1 MAERIVS
8 PGVFQRETDESFISP
23 LPVEVGAAII
33 GPTVKGP
40 VEQPTVVTSFS
51 DYRNKFGT
59 TFFSGSDKYEFLTS
73 IAAQKFFANGGN
85 SMLVT
90 RVVSGTFDSAQSTN
104 VLASSSINTGN
115 WPANAASAS
124 ITTIPDGN
132 GGIGIFPP
140 SGSGGVEA
148 FALFT
153 LVSQSGN
160 NNYQTFTKTLFYN
173 AADANTLA
181 GIINNTPQL
190 SSIVSASGTG
200 LTLSLTSS
208 EGSDLS
214 FLSNYKIL
222 TSSDSYYL
230 LSPYANPA
238 ANGYVSNPPFT
249 FSVGT
254 GAVDN
259 NVNNNVFTLRTIG
272 KGSKF
277 NNSTGATDPGTE
289 YSDGSL
295 VSGSTDN
302 LRWEVSG
309 INENAGTFNLEIRRG
324 DDNTNN
330 TIILETYIGVNL
342 DPESDNYIS
351 KRIGD
356 QYTTITDYNGQS
368 MVVVNGD
375 NPNISRYV
383 YVSAVAKP
391 TPQYLNN
398 DSSVGTDTSGTS
410 YSASL
415 PFPQSGSFYNGVG
428 DIIPTGQAGRYFENI
443 SSANTQGLTAASY
456 TTAINILGNK
466 DEYRFNSITAPG
478 IYNADYATTV
488 NLLVEMCET
497 RGDAF
502 YVTDLV
508 AKNATIAQVTTEASE
523 LNTNFA
529 GAYWPWVQTP
539 STELSKNVWVPT
551 STVMQG
557 VYAFNDRV
565 AAPWFAPAGLN
576 RGGIPAT
583 RAEIKLTQGLRDTL
597 YDAKVNPIATF
608 PRTGV
613 VAFGQKTLQTKAS
626 ALDRINVRRL
636 LIALKNFIGDTS
648 RNLVFE
654 QNTTVTRNRFL
665 NAVNPYL
672 ESVQQ
677 RQGLFAF
684 RVIMDETNNTAD
696 VVDRNQLVG
705 QILLQPTKTAEFII
719 LDYVIR
725 PTGASLTE

>member
-23 LPVEVGAAII
+23 QPVEVGAAII

-85 SMLVT
+85 SMLIT
-90 RVVSGTFDSAQSTN
+90 RVVSGTFDSARSTN
-104 VLASSSINTGN
+104 VLASSSLNQGGATATSSFDFATQGN
-115 WPANAASAS
+115 NIGIRIVDAGGSTDLIIYSASANYQNSNLNIYTYTTTDLQGLVDLVNSSGSAVASAS
-124 ITTIPDGN
+124 FN
-132 GGIGIFPP
+132 
-140 SGSGGVEA
+140 S
-148 FALFT
+148 
-153 LVSQSGN
+153 
-160 NNYQTFTKTLFYN
+160 
-173 AADANTLA
+173 NTLA
-181 GIINNTPQL
+181 I
-190 SSIVSASGTG
+190 SGALGGTA
-200 LTLSLTSS
+200 
-208 EGSDLS
+208 
-214 FLSNYKIL
+214 F
-222 TSSDSYYL
+222 
-230 LSPYANPA
+230 
-238 ANGYVSNPPFT
+238 NGYTVFT
-249 FSVGT
+249 GSVFEIFNGGDSLQAT
-254 GAVDN
+254 LGGGLNATLNSDAQ
-259 NVNNNVFTLRTIG
+259 NVFTLKTIG
-272 KGSKF
+272 KGIKF
-277 NNSTGATDPGTE
+277 NNSTSSIDPGTE

-295 VSGSTDN
+295 VSGSIDN

-309 INENAGTFNLEIRRG
+309 LNTTAGTFNLEIRRG
-324 DDNTNN
+324 DDNTINPVV
-330 TIILETYIGVNL
+330 LETYIGLSL
-342 DPESDNYIS
+342 DPESNNYIA

-356 QYTTITDYNGQS
+356 QYTSVTGYEGQS

-383 YVSAVAKP
+383 YVSAVAKQ

-398 DSSVGTDTSGTS
+398 DGSVGTDTTGTS
-410 YSASL
+410 YRASL

-428 DIIPTGQAGRYFENI
+428 DIIPTGRQGRYFETI
-443 SSANTQGLTAASY
+443 SSADTQGLAASNY

-502 YVTDLV
+502 YVADLV
-508 AKNATIAQVTTEASE
+508 AKGATVAQTTTEASE

-529 GAYWPWVQTP
+529 GAYWPWIQTP
-539 STELSKNVWVPT
+539 STELSKNVWAPA

-583 RAEIKLTQGLRDTL
+583 RAEIRLTQGLRDTL

-613 VAFGQKTLQTKAS
+613 VAFGQKTLQTQAS

-677 RQGLFAF
+677 RQGLYAF

>member
-90 RVVSGTFDSAQSTN
+90 RVVSGTFDSALSTN
-104 VLASSSINTGN
+104 ILASSSLNQGGATATSSFDFTTQGTNEGIRIVDAGGSTDLIIYSAS
-115 WPANAASAS
+115 ANYQNSSLNIYTYTTADLQGLVDIVNSSGSAVASAS
-124 ITTIPDGN
+124 
-132 GGIGIFPP
+132 F
-140 SGSGGVEA
+140 SS
-148 FALFT
+148 
-153 LVSQSGN
+153 
-160 NNYQTFTKTLFYN
+160 
-173 AADANTLA
+173 NTLA
-181 GIINNTPQL
+181 I
-190 SSIVSASGTG
+190 SGALGGTA
-200 LTLSLTSS
+200 
-208 EGSDLS
+208 
-214 FLSNYKIL
+214 F
-222 TSSDSYYL
+222 
-230 LSPYANPA
+230 
-238 ANGYVSNPPFT
+238 NGYQVFTGSVSELFNGNDSLQAT
-249 FSVGT
+249 LGGGLDATLNT
-254 GAVDN
+254 GSQS
-259 NVNNNVFTLRTIG
+259 VFTLKTIG
-272 KGSKF
+272 KGVKF
-277 NNSTGATDPGTE
+277 NNSTGAEDPGTE

-302 LRWEVSG
+302 LRWEISG
-309 INENAGTFNLEIRRG
+309 INETAGTFNLEIRRG
-324 DDNTNN
+324 DDNTLN
-330 TIILETYIGVNL
+330 TNILETYIGVNL
-342 DPESDNYIS
+342 DPESDNYIA
-351 KRIGD
+351 KRVGD
-356 QYTTITDYNGQS
+356 QFTSVTNYEGQE
-368 MVVVNGD
+368 MVVVSGD
-375 NPNISRYV
+375 NPNVSRYV
-383 YVSAVAKP
+383 YVSAVAKQ

-398 DSSVGTDTSGTS
+398 DGSVGTDSAGNS
-410 YSASL
+410 YTTLL
-415 PFPQSGSFYNGVG
+415 PFAQSGSFYSGEG
-428 DIIPTGQAGRYFENI
+428 DILPSGRAGLYFNNI
-443 SSANTQGLTAASY
+443 ASGDTQGLQADSY
-456 TTAINILGNK
+456 TKAINILGNK
-466 DEYRFNSITAPG
+466 DEYRFNTITAPG
-478 IYNADYATTV
+478 VYNQDYATTV

-502 YVTDLV
+502 YVADLV
-508 AKNATIAQVTTEASE
+508 RYGQTVATTTTEAGE

-529 GAYWPWVQTP
+529 GAYWPWIQTP
-539 STELSKNVWVPT
+539 STELSQNVWAPA

-557 VYAFNDRV
+557 VYAFNDNV

-648 RNLVFE
+648 RTLVFE

-684 RVIMDETNNTAD
+684 RVVMDESNNTAD

-705 QILLQPTKTAEFII
+705 QILLQPTRTAEFII
-719 LDYVIR
+719 LDYVIK

>member
-51 DYRNKFGT
+51 DYKRKFGT
-59 TFFSGSDKYEFLTS
+59 TFLSGSDNFEFLTS
-73 IAAQKFFANGGN
+73 ISAQKFFANGGN

-90 RVVSGTFDSAQSTN
+90 RVVSGAFTSAQSTT
-104 VLASSSINTGN
+104 VAASSG
-115 WPANAASAS
+115 SA
-124 ITTIPDGN
+124 
-132 GGIGIFPP
+132 
-140 SGSGGVEA
+140 
-148 FALFT
+148 
-153 LVSQSGN
+153 
-160 NNYQTFTKTLFYN
+160 
-173 AADANTLA
+173 
-181 GIINNTPQL
+181 
-190 SSIVSASGTG
+190 
-200 LTLSLTSS
+200 
-208 EGSDLS
+208 
-214 FLSNYKIL
+214 
-222 TSSDSYYL
+222 
-230 LSPYANPA
+230 
-238 ANGYVSNPPFT
+238 
-249 FSVGT
+249 
-254 GAVDN
+254 
-259 NVNNNVFTLRTIG
+259 NVFTLKTIG
-272 KGSKF
+272 KGDIF
-277 NNSTGATDPGTE
+277 NNATASSDPGTQF
-289 YSDGSL
+289 SDGSL
-295 VSGSTDN
+295 VSGSQDN
-302 LRWEVSG
+302 LRFAISG
-309 INENAGTFNLEIRRG
+309 INNSAGTFNLEIRRG
-324 DDNTNN
+324 DDNTIN
-330 TIILETYIGVNL
+330 TNILETYIGVNL
-342 DPESDNYIS
+342 DPESDNYIA

-356 QYTTITDYNGQS
+356 QFTTVTSYENQE
-368 MVVVNGD
+368 MVVVSGD
-375 NPNISRYV
+375 NPNVSRYV
-383 YVSAVAKP
+383 YVGSVSKQ

-398 DSSVGTDTSGTS
+398 DGSVATNAANFSLSG
-410 YSASL
+410 SL
-415 PFPQSGSFYNGVG
+415 PSAQSGSFFNAAGS
-428 DIIPTGQAGRYFENI
+428 IIPSGRAGFYFDKITGVD
-443 SSANTQGLTAASY
+443 TQGLQADSY
-456 TTAINILGNK
+456 TKAINILGNK
-466 DEYRFNSITAPG
+466 DEYRFNTITAPG
-478 IYNADYATTV
+478 IYNEDYATTV

-502 YVTDLV
+502 YVADLV
-508 AKNATIAQVTTEASE
+508 KYGSTVATTTTEAGE

-529 GAYWPWVQTP
+529 GAYWPWIQTP
-539 STELSKNVWVPT
+539 STELSQNVWAPA

-557 VYAFNDRV
+557 VYAFNDNV

-648 RNLVFE
+648 RTLVFE

-684 RVIMDETNNTAD
+684 RVVMDESNNTAD

-719 LDYVIR
+719 LDYVIK